1 MQAYHLI
8 AQSGPDALRRV
19 DVPEPVAG
27 PGQVVVRVRALSLNY
42 RDLMVADGRY
52 GQVALPLVP
61 LSDGA
66 GEIAAVGAGVTQWKA
81 GDRVAGTFFQD
92 WTSGPFRRQ
101 TLESAL
107 GGKLP
112 GMAAEFVVL
121 GAQGVIAIPDHLS
134 FAEAA
139 TLPCA
144 GLTAW
149 QALVTR
155 GNVSADETV
164 LVLGTGGV
172 SIFALQFA
180 RLHGARVIVTSGD
193 DGKLERARA
202 LGATATINYR
212 TQPDWEK
219 EVFRLTGKSGA
230 DQIVEVGGAGT
241 FAKSL
246 RAVAPGGQIHLVGGV
261 SGFSGEVPLLDI
273 ISKLA
278 VVRGIYVGSRG
289 MFAAM
294 NQAIAT
300 NGVRP
305 VVDRIFPFAELAQA
319 YRHQLGAT
327 HFGKVVV
334 AL

>member
-319 YRHQLGAT
+319 HRHQLGAT